1 MASIPRRDSSISF
14 PTLPASPTRSPFQ
27 APLPTFFTSH
37 YADSDE
43 HESMPPPRAT
53 HAKPFPTSTTQ
64 AAQLQQRHS
73 IVSDDSS
80 AASSADYFGT
90 NPPTSRPISAT
101 TLASSRPSSI
111 ASNASSGSHV
121 QGQLISCA
129 DLLSPGLASALGLL
143 PSQATS
149 IAFPSSSR
157 TNAGQIL
164 SDSSAS
170 SSSNSSHAAARQ
182 PSRRVRAQS
191 AHSGALSHRRPS
203 LPSAPSI
210 NHRISV
216 ASVSSFES
224 LPEDEIVQG
233 FLAPGILPPKSS
245 RASSYDRITRSA
257 TTSYSHIHHDASSA
271 ENADRSASSISL
283 ASAVSIASGSES
295 SSTADHHPVLQDSA
309 SALSSSTG
317 SFAHGAGPSA
327 TSSTSTSTI
336 TASSSRPSYFLRRAA
351 TAPAPAADMSLLMA
365 HRQRTARELLDT
377 ERSFVASLT
386 LIDQEYYQPL
396 LASLGKGKAAASTN
410 TPPPILSRKSVA
422 DIFSNF
428 FDILQLSRELLSQ
441 LEERLQMDPSPVL
454 GQGSAASQLHAAPLP
469 EMKWDPAVDCIGDIL
484 ATLAP
489 FLKMYSLFVKNFS
502 SALQRIESEQ
512 KTNEAFAKFLKDT
525 DQKRAAKERITT
537 TSGSVRHAFGY
548 GLGFQAHLLT
558 IVQRIP
564 RYKLL
569 VDDLVK
575 STPETHPDCVDLRRA
590 SHMIEQVASYI
601 NENVRQHEMV
611 LTMLGLQKSL
621 QGLTE
626 PLVAPGRALIK
637 RGTLMKTCR
646 RNIQPREFFLFTDCL
661 IYASPIS
668 GGIEAASAAWTMLA
682 QRGGLYGGSTLEP
695 SQSPT
700 IVSPLSGPAS
710 PIESV
715 LTPPSMSA
723 PSGPRARLASVPEPY
738 TPLAGAIFSLAG
750 HQLQFRDKFWL
761 RDCTVVSVEDNTN
774 QGLRHC
780 FEIRTPDKSFAVYAE
795 SQTSKEA
802 WVNCIRDARADHMS
816 ARRTLKAEEDSI
828 EAKRERRR
836 SLYKVDPSKVANKR
850 LSTQSLGAYLAA
862 THLIGQGQDKTAVP
876 PAEQPVESSA
886 SRSVSREREPAPRR
900 SRVDSL
906 PNLLMRPP
914 SFPSFATN
922 GTNLSLANLLASNAS
937 PATSA
942 PLRVLEDY
950 NAPVWVPDNRADK
963 CCNCQ
968 EAFGMW
974 RRKHHCRLCGQVV
987 CWTCSQRSFLIPS
1000 YQDGEPDRPARACDG
1015 CYDSVFPP
1023 ENADEADAA
1032 AAITAE
1038 AVAAAPDSA
1047 EMSSVPSSSTDDSVA
1062 QALGAYQI
1070 GVSDGDTDADGSR
1083 HGSPLTPPVAHD
1095 SPAAKVDAELS
1106 ANSAGSPA
1114 DAVAG
1119 RSALAK
1125 KSGSDARPKSLRF
1138 DALPPPELEVGGT
1151 RAHQDGA
1158 VSPTTPSSPTE
1169 ASASPAQPSTQA
1181 VQPASPPQVERR
1193 GSASARTSPMRLSQ
1207 APVLPARSKSLAGP
1221 LASGS
1226 PRVMSTEARL
1236 NRASALEA
1244 HHLFTSHYRNPQIQA
1259 ATSGSGTFRLVTPRL
1274 TTPEAE
1280 LPPGVVGKRSGFS
1293 PSIMDAGYFG
1303 GATGAIQEDAEDENA
1318 TQGGV
1323 PAVASAGASPVK
1335 TSEPFKPWMLHAM
1348 SPAGG
1353 AHLRPARKRPLSAAA
1368 RLSSFY
1374 GPLLA
1379 GSSGGGASSST
1390 TSSSSNNA
1398 GAPSQVNA
1406 SAASALTKDERV
1418 TKG

>member
-1 MASIPRRDSSISF
+1 M
-14 PTLPASPTRSPFQ
+14 LPP
-27 APLPTFFTSH
+27 
-37 YADSDE
+37 
-43 HESMPPPRAT
+43 
-53 HAKPFPTSTTQ
+53 
-64 AAQLQQRHS
+64 
-73 IVSDDSS
+73 
-80 AASSADYFGT
+80 
-90 NPPTSRPISAT
+90 
-101 TLASSRPSSI
+101 
-111 ASNASSGSHV
+111 
-121 QGQLISCA
+121 
-129 DLLSPGLASALGLL
+129 L
-143 PSQATS
+143 PSQPS
-149 IAFPSSSR
+149 MSHLSWPIA
-157 TNAGQIL
+157 NE
-164 SDSSAS
+164 
-170 SSSNSSHAAARQ
+170 
-182 PSRRVRAQS
+182 AQ
-191 AHSGALSHRRPS
+191 
-203 LPSAPSI
+203 
-210 NHRISV
+210 
-216 ASVSSFES
+216 
-224 LPEDEIVQG
+224 
-233 FLAPGILPPKSS
+233 K
-245 RASSYDRITRSA
+245 
-257 TTSYSHIHHDASSA
+257 
-271 ENADRSASSISL
+271 
-283 ASAVSIASGSES
+283 
-295 SSTADHHPVLQDSA
+295 
-309 SALSSSTG
+309 
-317 SFAHGAGPSA
+317 
-327 TSSTSTSTI
+327 
-336 TASSSRPSYFLRRAA
+336 
-351 TAPAPAADMSLLMA
+351 
-365 HRQRTARELLDT
+365 ELLDT

-396 LASLGKGKAAASTN
+396 MASLGKGKAPAAASAT
-410 TPPPILSRKSVA
+410 PPILSRKSVS

-428 FDILQLSRELLSQ
+428 YDILQLSKELLSQ
-441 LEERLQMDPSPVL
+441 LEERLQLAPS
-454 GQGSAASQLHAAPLP
+454 QASAQAPSASQGRAEPVA

-502 SALQRIESEQ
+502 SALQRIEIEQ

-525 DQKRAAKERITT
+525 DTRRAAKERITT
-537 TSGSVRHAFGY
+537 DTGSVRHAFGY

-661 IYASPIS
+661 MYASPIS
-668 GGIEAASAAWTMLA
+668 GGMEAASAAWTMLA
-682 QRGGLYGGSTLEP
+682 QRGGLYGASVLEQP
-695 SQSPT
+695 QSPA
-700 IVSPLSGPAS
+700 ILSPLSGPAS

-715 LTPPSMSA
+715 LTPPSTAA
-723 PSGPRARLASVPEPY
+723 PLGPRARLTSVPEPY

-750 HQLQFRDKFWL
+750 HQLQFRDKFSL
-761 RDCTVVSVEDNTN
+761 RDCTVVSVEDTSN

-795 SQTSKEA
+795 NQASREA

-836 SLYKVDPSKVANKR
+836 SLYKVDPSKAGNKR

-862 THLIGQGQDKTAVP
+862 TNLIGQDKSIV
-876 PAEQPVESSA
+876 PAEQPAESSA
-886 SRSVSREREPAPRR
+886 SRSVSQEREAAPRR
-900 SRVDSL
+900 TRVDSL

-914 SFPSFATN
+914 SFPSFAAS

-937 PATSA
+937 LATSA

-1000 YQDGEPDRPARACDG
+1000 YQDGEPDRPARACDR

-1023 ENADEADAA
+1023 EAGEEAESA
-1032 AAITAE
+1032 
-1038 AVAAAPDSA
+1038 AVAAGEAIAPVPESA
-1047 EMSSVPSSSTDDSVA
+1047 EMSSVPSTSTDGSVA
-1062 QALGAYQI
+1062 QSLGAYRMAA
-1070 GVSDGDTDADGSR
+1070 SDGDTDAEGSR
-1083 HGSPLTPPVAHD
+1083 HGSPLTPPVGLD
-1095 SPAAKVDAELS
+1095 SPAPVEPSSSNATC
-1106 ANSAGSPA
+1106 PA
-1114 DAVAG
+1114 DAIAG
-1119 RSALAK
+1119 RSALARK
-1125 KSGSDARPKSLRF
+1125 NDATVRPKSLRF
-1138 DALPPPELEVGGT
+1138 DTLPPPELDIESA
-1151 RAHQDGA
+1151 AHQDGS
-1158 VSPTTPSSPTE
+1158 VSPKSTSSPTE
-1169 ASASPAQPSTQA
+1169 ASASPVQPA
-1181 VQPASPPQVERR
+1181 MQPASPQAERR
-1193 GSASARTSPMRLSQ
+1193 GSASARTSPMRLNQ
-1207 APVLPARSKSLAGP
+1207 APVLPARSKSLAGN
-1221 LASGS
+1221 LASGT
-1226 PRVMSTEARL
+1226 PRVLSPEARM

-1244 HHLFTSHYRNPQIQA
+1244 HHLFTSHHRNSQIQA

-1274 TTPEAE
+1274 TTPESE
-1280 LPPGVVGKRSGFS
+1280 LPPGVVGQRSGVH

-1303 GATGAIQEDAEDENA
+1303 GAAGAIQEDAEDENA
-1318 TQGGV
+1318 VQN
-1323 PAVASAGASPVK
+1323 AVSAASAGNSPSK

-1353 AHLRPARKRPLSAAA
+1353 AQMRPARKRPLSAAA

-1379 GSSGGGASSST
+1379 SSASSHGAAEERERK
-1390 TSSSSNNA
+1390 A
-1398 GAPSQVNA
+1398 G
-1406 SAASALTKDERV
+1406 
-1418 TKG
+1418 